1 MFCRSTVVAFCESCD
16 GDNLQYSYPPSHDE
30 AKTRSDSQPSAD
42 LKGLREY
49 RNDRAIPCAAHIP
62 ACPSISGKP
71 APRARHLAPA
81 PTLLHGVLGVF
92 ELSGQLRVA
101 MLLLSLKPSALLFKQ
116 AQAVEHHQQAD
127 AHVCKDCHPH
137 RRLTR

>member
-1 MFCRSTVVAFCESCD
+1 MAI
-16 GDNLQYSYPPSHDE
+16 NLQYSYPPSHDE
-30 AKTRSDSQPSAD
+30 TKTRSDSQPSAD

-71 APRARHLAPA
+71 APRARHQAPA

-92 ELSGQLRVA
+92 EWLVQLRVA
-101 MLLLSLKPSALLFKQ
+101 MLLLSKTLRSYFLSKRRPLNTTN
-116 AQAVEHHQQAD
+116 
-127 AHVCKDCHPH
+127 
-137 RRLTR
+137 RLTPMSAKTAIHIVA

>member
-1 MFCRSTVVAFCESCD
+1 MFCRSTVVVFCESCY

-81 PTLLHGVLGVF
+81 PTLLHGVLGVLGVF
-92 ELSGQLRVA
+92 EWLVQCELQCCFY
-101 MLLLSLKPSALLFKQ
+101 LKPSALTF
-116 AQAVEHHQQAD
+116 
-127 AHVCKDCHPH
+127 
-137 RRLTR
+137 